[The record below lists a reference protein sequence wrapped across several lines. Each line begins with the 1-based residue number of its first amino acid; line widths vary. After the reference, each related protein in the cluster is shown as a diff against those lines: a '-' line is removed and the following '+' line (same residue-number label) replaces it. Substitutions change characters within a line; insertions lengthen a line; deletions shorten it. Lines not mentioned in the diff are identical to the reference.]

1 MRDKFKRK
9 NVEEKKCSKE
19 GQRAIGLDFCA
30 NFNASMTAVGLD
42 MSWKLL
48 TIFKINIIGQRSED
62 DLCQEIDFKTV
73 IVTDLPVEL
82 IQWKR

>member
-1 MRDKFKRK
+1 
-9 NVEEKKCSKE
+9 
-19 GQRAIGLDFCA
+19 
-30 NFNASMTAVGLD
+30 MTAVGLD
-42 MSWKLL
+42 MPWKLL

-73 IVTDLPVEL
+73 IVTDLQIEL